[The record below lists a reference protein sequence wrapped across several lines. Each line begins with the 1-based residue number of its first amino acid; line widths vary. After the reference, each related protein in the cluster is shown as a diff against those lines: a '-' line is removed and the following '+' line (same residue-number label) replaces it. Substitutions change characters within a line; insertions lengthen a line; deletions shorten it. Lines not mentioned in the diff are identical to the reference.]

1 LNDFLMYLCVGAL
14 VALAVVS
21 LIPVHLKQKQRVW
34 GLYLPLLSIPIFF
47 LYDAWLPRLVKSS
60 GFMEVDLSGRMEYPL
75 ARPVMLFIL
84 MNTLAKWVFRWYVE
98 FKPIAR
104 SRFGAKLTGRIMQLS
119 VLLPILVLIWSL
131 L

>member
-1 LNDFLMYLCVGAL
+1 MYLCVGAL

-75 ARPVMLFIL
+75 ARPVMLFVL
-84 MNTLAKWVFRWYVE
+84 MNTLAKWLFRWYVE